1 MINGGLVI
9 VCSGF
14 VVPLT
19 SDFSLSIRMRAYY
32 RVRKINEVSRH
43 VCWCKYVY
51 EYFNFFLDTL
61 VRPSIRFLEVTL
73 KCAIEALN
81 LVNMRKL
88 SETLFSHK

>member
-51 EYFNFFLDTL
+51 EYFNFFFRYIGAGKYT
-61 VRPSIRFLEVTL
+61 FLGSNI
-73 KCAIEALN
+73 KMCD
-81 LVNMRKL
+81 
-88 SETLFSHK
+88 